1 MSKPLLGKKIAVL
14 VANGF
19 AERDLTHTQR
29 KLSGTGAN
37 IRIISM
43 DHGLVN
49 SWTSEGWGLHFAAD
63 QVLSQALAADFD
75 ILVIPGGHRSIE
87 KLALTAHTRRFLGGF
102 VDTDKPVV
110 LFNEAVSLMVFAN
123 RAEGRKLAGP
133 LTYTTAITEAG
144 GDYTDEPSVISGQ
157 VLSGNCTKETRTEF
171 VESVYAFLMDDSDA
185 SESGEKVLQP
195 VAA

>member
-29 KLSGTGAN
+29 KLTSTGAN

-110 LFNEAVSLMVFAN
+110 LFNEAVSLMAFAN
-123 RAEGRKLAGP
+123 KADGLKLAGP
-133 LTYTTAITEAG
+133 LNFATEITEAG
-144 GDYTDEPSVISGQ
+144 GDYSDEPSVVSGN

-171 VESVYAFLMDDSDA
+171 VESVHAFLMDDSDA
-185 SESGEKVLQP
+185 SEGDEKVLQP

>member
-1 MSKPLLGKKIAVL
+1 MNKPLLGKKIAVL

-19 AERDLTHTQR
+19 AERDLTHTQKR
-29 KLSGTGAN
+29 MSGTGAN
-37 IRIISM
+37 MRIISM

-75 ILVIPGGHRSIE
+75 ILIIPGGHRSIE
-87 KLALTAHTRRFLGGF
+87 KLSLTAHTRRFLGGF
-102 VDTDKPVV
+102 VDTGKPVV

-123 RAEGRKLAGP
+123 KAEGRKLAGP
-133 LTYTTAITEAG
+133 LAYASAITEAE
-144 GDYTDEPSVISGQ
+144 GDYTDSPCVISDN
-157 VLSGNCTKETRTEF
+157 VLTGNCTKETRAEF
-171 VESVYAFLMDDSDA
+171 VESVYNFLMNMSDTTDD
-185 SESGEKVLQP
+185 EKVLQP